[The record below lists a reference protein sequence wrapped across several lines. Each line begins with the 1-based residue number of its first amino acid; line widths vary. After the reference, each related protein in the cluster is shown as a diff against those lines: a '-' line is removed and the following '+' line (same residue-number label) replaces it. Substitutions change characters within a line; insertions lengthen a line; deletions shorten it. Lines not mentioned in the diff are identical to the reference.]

1 MGIAER
7 KARDF
12 QRREDGIVA
21 AAVALIHERDIE
33 QVTISEIAARAEIG
47 KGTVYNHFRS
57 KEEIVGR
64 ILLGVRQRIYREL
77 REELK
82 PGLDPVEVL
91 RRIIEVYWRLHLED
105 PLFHLRMHSYCEKEN
120 FMERI
125 RPELARELNAAQ
137 AALLSL
143 FAEYIRQGT
152 AQGTLDRGDVDAML
166 WAAAATIGGAIRM
179 ALNASS
185 RHQDVFQ
192 RESFRQYLAQF
203 ILNGLGWKGG
213 NGR

>member
-12 QRREDGIVA
+12 QRREDEIVA

-33 QVTISEIAARAEIG
+33 MVTIAQIAERAEIG

-57 KEEIVGR
+57 KEEIVAR
-64 ILLGVRQRIYREL
+64 ILLAVRQRIYREL
-77 REELK
+77 KQELV

-120 FMERI
+120 FMARI
-125 RPELARELNAAQ
+125 SPELARELNAAQ
-137 AALLSL
+137 GALLSL
-143 FAEYIRQGT
+143 FREYIREGIGQG
-152 AQGTLDRGDVDAML
+152 LFDIGDADAML
-166 WAAAATIGGAIRM
+166 WAAGAAIGGAIRM
-179 ALNASS
+179 ALSASS
-185 RHQDVFQ
+185 RHQAVFQ
-192 RESFRQYLAQF
+192 RESFREYLAQF
-203 ILNGLGWKGG
+203 IFKGLGWKGG
-213 NGR
+213 EER